1 MGLLTASPPGSV
13 FARRGG
19 AMIFVTA
26 LHVAVVGVLL
36 HMHYGER
43 VEMAGEPIKVV
54 HLGVDRPDLTPAPH
68 IPVELLPAPPV
79 ELVVPLIDIQLAAPP
94 PTAITPPPP
103 HPAAPVPVAL
113 REEGPVMLDVDQ
125 VDYLRRPQVRYP
137 VHAKRARVQGT
148 VYLRVLIGPEGEP
161 REVLIDRSSGHKAL
175 DEAAREAVLKSQ
187 FRPYREN
194 GVGRV
199 AVAIVPVEFS
209 LNTRNS

>member
-1 MGLLTASPPGSV
+1 MGLLTARPPGSG

-26 LHVAVVGVLL
+26 LHVAAVGVLL
-36 HMHYGER
+36 NLHYGER
-43 VEMAGEPIKVV
+43 VEPGSAPIKVV
-54 HLGVDRPDLTPAPH
+54 HLGMDRPEMTPPPQL
-68 IPVELLPAPPV
+68 PVELLPAPPV
-79 ELVVPLIDIQLAAPP
+79 ELVVPLIDIQLAAPQ

-103 HPAAPVPVAL
+103 RPAAPVAVAL
-113 REEGPVMLDVDQ
+113 RENGPVMLDVDQ

-161 REVLIDRSSGHKAL
+161 REVHVDRSSGHQAL
-175 DEAAREAVLKSQ
+175 DEAAREAVLKSR

-194 GVGRV
+194 GVGRL

-209 LNTRNS
+209 LTTRNS